1 MVNATTWT
9 LEDDVNDWV
18 KKQLESIGLVKN
30 KTYTV
35 ESSMSPF
42 MKEALQG
49 SAKTENKTNFGKPD
63 FQIEGYDVPVIFE
76 DKLHTKKLIAETKDG
91 IKLDDKSVSN
101 YAVNGGLFYAQ
112 NMITS
117 GKYEEVIVVG
127 VAGDSEENVLLNVY
141 YVFGSSTQ
149 PKLML
154 DYKTLDFLESTETFN
169 EFLDDARLSEA
180 EKHKILITTQA
191 QLQKQA
197 KALNVLMNNH
207 NITAAQRVVY
217 VSGALLAMQEVVTR
231 DGRFQG
237 AGLTPEDLQGS
248 QMNMRR
254 DGELIVNQISNYL
267 DAREIPTR
275 KLDLMMNSFVSAIQN
290 DDDRDKPTSLDKN
303 VSKLLSGDASVNKQ
317 VFTFIYENIFKSI
330 DGTTGHLDIM
340 GEMYSEF
347 LKYALSDGKGI
358 GIVLTPPY
366 VTKMMTQILDV
377 GMNSRV
383 MDLATG
389 SAGFLIASMAQMVD
403 DANAT
408 YGRGTTKANE
418 KIKDIKENQL
428 LGVELNAQ
436 MFTLA
441 ATNMILRGDGSS
453 HIEKGD
459 TFQMEDPNLYAD
471 FKPDRLLLNPP
482 FSYRENGMP
491 FIEYGLRYLEKGGKA
506 AIIIQDSAGSGKA
519 IETNKAILKRNTL
532 LASIKMPTDLFQP
545 SAGVQ
550 TSIYVFE
557 AGVPHDFD
565 ATVRFIDF
573 RDDGYKRTGRG
584 ITEIGNP
591 VALYETIVKVFKA
604 GVHAKLGDNVDLW
617 DLSAQVVD
625 DQITDAGNDWN
636 FEQHQVIDYTPTEE
650 DFMKTV
656 GDYLS
661 WEVSQLLKAGE

>member
-1 MVNATTWT
+1 MSNTKWV

-18 KKQLESIGLVKN
+18 KHQLESIGLVKN

-35 ESSMSPF
+35 ESGMSEY
-42 MKEALQG
+42 MKNALAG
-49 SAKTENKTNFGKPD
+49 SAKTERKTNFGKPD
-63 FQIEGYDVPVIFE
+63 FQIEQYDIPVIFE
-76 DKLHTKKLIAETKDG
+76 DKLHVKKLINETKDG
-91 IKLDDKSVSN
+91 IKLDEKSVSS

-112 NMITS
+112 NMIAS
-117 GKYEEVIVVG
+117 GKYEEAIFVG
-127 VAGDSEENVLLNVY
+127 VAGDNAENVELKVY
-141 YVFGSSTQ
+141 YVFGSSTH
-149 PKLML
+149 PKLM
-154 DYKTLDFLESTETFN
+154 DKYTTLDFLENKSTFDD
-169 EFLDDARLSEA
+169 FLNDARLSDS

-197 KALNVLMNNH
+197 KTLNVLMNNH
-207 NITAAQRVVY
+207 NIPAAQRVVY
-217 VSGALLAMQEVVTR
+217 VSGALLAMQDVVTR
-231 DGRFQG
+231 EGDFRGR
-237 AGLTPEDLQGS
+237 GLMPEDLQGS
-248 QMNMRR
+248 QMKTRR
-254 DGELIVNQISNYL
+254 DGELIVSQIANYL
-267 DAREIPTR
+267 DARAIPDR
-275 KLDLMMNSFVSAIQN
+275 KLNLMMSSFDNAIQN
-290 DDDRDKPTSLDKN
+290 DTDRDRVIDLDKT
-303 VSKLLSGDASVNKQ
+303 VAKLLPEKASVNKQ
-317 VFTFIYENIFKSI
+317 IFTFIYENIFKSI
-330 DGTTGHLDIM
+330 DGTSGHLDIM

-347 LKYALSDGKGI
+347 LKYALGDGKGI

-366 VTKMMTQILDV
+366 VTKLMTQILDV
-377 GMNSRV
+377 DMNSRV

-389 SAGFLIASMAQMVD
+389 SAGFLIASMAQMID
-403 DANAT
+403 DANST
-408 YGRGTTKANE
+408 YGRGTTKATE
-418 KIKDIKENQL
+418 KIKDIKEKQL

-459 TFQMEDPNLYAD
+459 SFNLDDPNLYEEFA
-471 FKPDRLLLNPP
+471 PNRLLLNPP
-482 FSYRENGMP
+482 FSFKENGMP

-519 IETNKAILKRNTL
+519 VETNKMILKHNSL
-532 LASIKMPTDLFQP
+532 IASIKMPTDLFQP

-550 TSIYVFE
+550 TSIYIFE

-565 ATVRFIDF
+565 KTVRFIDF

-584 ITEIGNP
+584 LTETGNP
-591 VALYETIVKVFKA
+591 VAMYETLVKVFKA
-604 GVHAKLGDNVDLW
+604 GTHAKLGAYSDLW
-617 DLSAQVVD
+617 DLNKQVLD

>member
-1 MVNATTWT
+1 MSNTKWV

-18 KKQLESIGLVKN
+18 KHQLESIGLIKN
-30 KTYTV
+30 ETYTV
-35 ESSMSPF
+35 ESGMSPY
-42 MKEALQG
+42 MKKALEG
-49 SAKTENKTNFGKPD
+49 SAKTERKTNFGKPD
-63 FQIEGYDVPVIFE
+63 FQIGTYDVPVIFE
-76 DKLHTKKLIAETKDG
+76 NKLHTKKLVNETKDG
-91 IKLDDKSVSN
+91 IKLDDKSVAS

-112 NMITS
+112 NMISS
-117 GKYEEVIVVG
+117 GKYEEVVFVG
-127 VAGDSEENVLLNVY
+127 VAGDNAENVELKVY
-141 YVFGSSTQ
+141 YVFGSSTH
-149 PKLML
+149 PKLM
-154 DYKTLDFLESTETFN
+154 DKYITLDFLENKSTFDD
-169 EFLDDARLSEA
+169 FLNDARLSES
-180 EKHKILITTQA
+180 EKHKILISTQA

-207 NITAAQRVVY
+207 NIPAAQRVVY
-217 VSGALLAMQEVVTR
+217 VSGALLAMQDVITR
-231 DGRFQG
+231 SGELRGR
-237 AGLTPEDLQGS
+237 GLVPEDLQGS
-248 QMNMRR
+248 QMRTRR
-254 DGELIVNQISNYL
+254 DGELIVSQIANYL
-267 DAREIPTR
+267 DARAIPDR
-275 KLDLMMNSFVSAIQN
+275 KLELMMSSFDNAIQN
-290 DDDRDKPTSLDKN
+290 DTDRDRVIDLDKT
-303 VSKLLSGDASVNKQ
+303 VAKLLPEKASVNKQ
-317 VFTFIYENIFKSI
+317 IFTFIYENIFKSI
-330 DGTTGHLDIM
+330 DGTSGHLDIM

-347 LKYALSDGKGI
+347 LKYALGDGKGI

-366 VTKMMTQILDV
+366 VTKLMTQILDV
-377 GMNSRV
+377 DMDSRV

-389 SAGFLIASMAQMVD
+389 SAGFLIASMAQMID
-403 DANAT
+403 DANST
-408 YGRGTTKANE
+408 YGRGTTKATE
-418 KIKDIKENQL
+418 KIKDIKEKQL

-459 TFQMEDPNLYAD
+459 SFNLDDPNLYEEFA
-471 FKPDRLLLNPP
+471 PNRLLLNPP
-482 FSYRENGMP
+482 FSFKENGMP

-519 IETNKAILKRNTL
+519 VETNKMILKHNSL
-532 LASIKMPTDLFQP
+532 IASIKMPTDLFQP

-565 ATVRFIDF
+565 KTVRFIDF

-584 ITEIGNP
+584 LTETGNP
-591 VALYETIVKVFKA
+591 VAMYETLVKVFKA
-604 GVHAKLGDNVDLW
+604 GTHAKLGVYSDLW
-617 DLSAQVVD
+617 DLNKQVFD